1 MHRDLDDLLKE
12 MEDAMDDKNSKKNT
26 FNLINGKSDTSNS
39 KTNYP
44 TKSDGQQ
51 KNYND
56 KSSADVT

>member
-39 KTNYP
+39 KTSYP
-44 TKSDGQQ
+44 TKGDGQQ